1 MDTTQYIKQFEEFLS
16 QKEAEGRDQPVI
28 DDEKIKEDWLAKID
42 EFYSLIQKFLH
53 DYLQE
58 GKIVKE
64 WKTIQLSEETLGEYE
79 VKQLILK
86 IGNTRIVFTPIGRII
101 LGALGRIDMSSDFG
115 SVRFV
120 IVSNEF
126 NAELIW
132 KIITPPPEVLY
143 LDVTEESFFEALME
157 IING

>member
-1 MDTTQYIKQFEEFLS
+1 METKQYLRQFEEFLS
-16 QKEAEGRDQPVI
+16 QKESENQDKPII
-28 DDEKIKEDWLAKID
+28 DYEQIKEEWLAKNK

-53 DYLQE
+53 DYLEQ
-58 GKIVKE
+58 GKIVTE
-64 WKTIQLSEETLGEYE
+64 WKTVELSEELLGQYE
-79 VKQLILK
+79 VQQLILK
-86 IGNTRIVFTPIGRII
+86 IGNTRIVFTPIGRIVI
-101 LGALGRIDMSSDFG
+101 GTLGRIDMSSDLG

-120 IVSNEF
+120 VVSNES